1 VSWLDEFDEQLAALD
16 AQALRRRRRAVRAG
30 SRGAAE
36 RRWSIAARV
45 LQQ

>member
-16 AQALRRRRRAVRAG
+16 AQALRRRRRAVRPEAG
-30 SRGAAE
+30 ARLNVDGQV
-36 RRWSIAARV
+36 AARV